1 MDYKPKKLVFEGT
14 THMCLE
20 AAAPWDQ
27 LRRTASYEVSPL
39 IDGDNEPYAWEAN
52 YYVDKR
58 LAYPHSVCLAYPHS
72 VGLKQDEFP
81 SKDDA
86 MIACQEHSDTR
97 VTGMIEEMT
106 E

>member
-1 MDYKPKKLVFEGT
+1 MDYKPKKLVFKNT
-14 THMCLE
+14 TNMCVE
-20 AAAPWDQ
+20 AKAPWDPLMQ
-27 LRRTASYEVSPL
+27 EASYEVSPL
-39 IDGDNEPYAWEAN
+39 MDADNKAYAWEAS

-58 LAYPHSVCLAYPHS
+58 LAYPHS